1 MKEKIKLFVFLV
13 IVGTAIYLAITKTLG
28 TLI

>member
-1 MKEKIKLFVFLV
+1 MKEKAKQFTFLV
-13 IVGTAIYLAITKTLG
+13 IVGSLIYLAITKILG